1 MSRTKTIGLA
11 VVILI
16 ASAFFVA
23 AHNTPKTIEIANH
36 PAITGKSEPQ
46 SKARLLRAPSTA
58 AANAASA
65 DAIAAAPAALPLAEN
80 AYDFNNIDGIPGFGT
95 LPPTYDSRP
104 VMPRIGSP

>member
-1 MSRTKTIGLA
+1 MSRAKTIGLA

-16 ASAFFVA
+16 TSAFLVA
-23 AHNTPKTIEIANH
+23 AHNTPKTIEVANH
-36 PAITGKSEPQ
+36 PAISGKPEPQ
-46 SKARLLRAPSTA
+46 SKARLSRAPSTA
-58 AANAASA
+58 AASAASV
-65 DAIAAAPAALPLAEN
+65 DVIAAPPTALPLAEN